1 MAKDWEIGLIGAIG
15 WHKKLPT
22 GSLLSRDEFMRRL
35 AVCVLL
41 LVVFAPWMVG
51 CGGGDPA
58 AKPVAQAPQAKLNEA
73 ASKEATATEAEKP
86 KSQPAEPV
94 AASSSKAEVNPSE
107 SAAPQA
113 TAPKSKPIAEQP
125 KPAPVVK
132 PTEEQLAKWER
143 APFEKLELLDC
154 RDLESL
160 KLILNVADARDGKH
174 VLLGGKKVVLWSVD
188 PKEADQVLIE
198 LEGEQLVKSL
208 AVAPD
213 GKWFAVGDSEGMLRI
228 WSLEEKKEIVA
239 QKVLDNDVV
248 ETAISPDGTEIAVTS
263 YDGKVAVW
271 SFDLA
276 SSKLEK
282 KKEFKAGDQAISRLA
297 YVAPGK
303 LVAAS
308 EKMPIWDT
316 STGVSS
322 PPLSVGR
329 YEFTLGL
336 SPDGKQFAFTDD
348 DKLYFWNQAE
358 SKREAPLLGP
368 VASKELLTFSSD
380 GKWLATLN
388 RDSIRIWDLT
398 KSRQVVQY
406 IDAIG
411 DPLAGFCWL
420 PQSEFLVTVSATG
433 RARIWGTA
441 KSGEALGLKP
451 MHVPVKLAEA
461 NSKAPVT
468 SGQVLQTV
476 DLRSFPLLPECEG
489 RFNSAFNIDYEAPV
503 AKAEAET
510 FYRHYLTQA
519 GWRESGEK
527 SQVPDAIEFRKN
539 GLRLIA
545 TFSGQEAAKT
555 NVSLNVSGNYD
566 SRWAPKFA
574 GAPIKE
580 SYAFEQTVSYST
592 KADLL
597 TIETELLQKLH
608 EAGWTGYSRLNAS
621 SSEEPDARSLDFIQN
636 GMQLDVS
643 IGKFPVAP
651 DSYTIT
657 TSAQLSLN
665 AIPVPK
671 DSGFVE
677 FDGSV
682 DPKLVATTA
691 MSLDETREFYDKA
704 LTADGWLPRKHGKSE
719 KGDKQW
725 LDYIRGQSDLHI
737 GLSQQKDGRTLVLV
751 GESVM
756 NSSWQLPKPK
766 PKEEEKEAAGIE
778 ASDFPILN
786 ESKTAKF
793 DATGKSIE
801 IDMGKGLMVEAGD
814 KYAKVMK
821 DLGWEQDGAGIKDEE
836 YVFLT
841 FKKGKAEVQLRARK
855 VDGKP
860 IFNVQG
866 DGLLWTKDLPGGKQM
881 VSYETWLKT
890 NGHPA
895 GLSLLP
901 TYEKEMRAILNGARP

>member
-1 MAKDWEIGLIGAIG
+1 
-15 WHKKLPT
+15 
-22 GSLLSRDEFMRRL
+22 MRRL
-35 AVCVLL
+35 AACILL
-41 LVVFAPWMVG
+41 LMVIAPWMVG
-51 CGGGDPA
+51 CGGGEPA
-58 AKPVAQAPQAKLNEA
+58 AKPVAQTQQAKLNESA
-73 ASKEATATEAEKP
+73 PKETGATETEKSV
-86 KSQPAEPV
+86 SQPAEPIT
-94 AASSSKAEVNPSE
+94 ASNSKPEAKPSE
-107 SAAPQA
+107 NAAAQA
-113 TAPKSKPIAEQP
+113 TSPKSAPASKPIAEQP
-125 KPAPVVK
+125 RPAPVVK

-143 APFEKLELLDC
+143 SPFEKLELLDC

-174 VLLGGKKVVLWSVD
+174 VLLGGKEVVLWSVD
-188 PKEADQVLIE
+188 PKEADQVLLE
-198 LEGEQLVKSL
+198 LEGEQLVKSM

-239 QKVLDNDVV
+239 KKILDNDVV
-248 ETAISPDGTEIAVTS
+248 ETAISPDGQEIAVTS
-263 YDGKVAVW
+263 YDGEVAIW
-271 SFDLA
+271 SINVA
-276 SSKLEK
+276 EAKLEK
-282 KKEFKAGDQAISRLA
+282 KKEYKAGEQAISRLA

-322 PPLSVGR
+322 PPLSEGR

-336 SPDGKQFAFTDD
+336 SPDGKRFAFTDD
-348 DKLYFWNQAE
+348 DKLYFWNQTDG
-358 SKREAPLLGP
+358 KREAPLLGP
-368 VASKELLTFSSD
+368 VASKELLTFSPD

-388 RDSIRIWDLT
+388 RDSIRIWDLA

-411 DPLAGFCWL
+411 DPLAGFSWL

-433 RARIWGTA
+433 RARVWGTA
-441 KSGEALGLKP
+441 KSGEAIGLKP
-451 MHVPVKLAEA
+451 IHSPIALAA
-461 NSKAPVT
+461 SDSKAPVT
-468 SGQVLQTV
+468 SGQFLQTV

-489 RFNSAFNIDYEAPV
+489 RSNSAFNIDYEAPV

-510 FYRHYLTQA
+510 FYRHYLSQA
-519 GWRESGEK
+519 GWKESAEK
-527 SQVPDAIEFRKN
+527 SQVPDAIEFRKD
-539 GLRLIA
+539 GIRLIA
-545 TFSGQEAAKT
+545 TFSGQDATKT
-555 NVSLNVSGNYD
+555 NVSIHVAGNYD
-566 SRWAPKFA
+566 SRWTPKFA

-592 KADLL
+592 KADLV
-597 TIETELLQKLH
+597 TIETELLKKLH

-621 SSEEPDARSLDFIQN
+621 SREEPDSRSLDFVQN
-636 GMQLDVS
+636 GSQLVVS

-651 DSYTIT
+651 DSYTIQ
-657 TSAQLSLN
+657 TSTQLSLN
-665 AIPVPK
+665 AIPIPK
-671 DSGFVE
+671 DSGFTE

-737 GLSQQKDGRTLVLV
+737 GLSQQKDGRTLVQV
-751 GESVM
+751 GEGVV
-756 NSSWQLPKPK
+756 NSSWQLAKPK
-766 PKEEEKEAAGIE
+766 PKDKEKEVAGIE

-786 ESKTAKF
+786 ESKTAKL

-814 KYAKVMK
+814 KYAKAMK
-821 DLGWEQDGAGIKDEE
+821 ALGWEQDGAGIKDEE

-866 DGLLWTKDLPGGKQM
+866 DGLLWTKDLPGGKSI

-890 NGHPA
+890 NGYPA
-895 GLSLLP
+895 GLELLP
-901 TYEKEMRAILNGARP
+901 TYEKEMRAILGGAK